1 MKEKQID
8 TCPRRYRSP
17 SRWGALGLMLL
28 LSVGLV
34 AGSVR
39 GYAALRAAYTEPTDT
54 AVALAGAEELPVSPA
69 QAEQYHV
76 LSAARALDAAGQ
88 TGGYVV
94 VTARQGY
101 RSEIRVQS
109 TFTAD
114 GSTLAGMRVLSQ
126 HETEYLGARIATE
139 SFAAD
144 FAGRKMPLKLADS
157 AALGAPVDGLSG
169 STISAQAVV
178 DAINDAREFVR
189 DAIQAGY

>member
-1 MKEKQID
+1 MKGKRAEEG
-8 TCPRRYRSP
+8 PRRYRSP

-34 AGSVR
+34 AGSAG
-39 GYAALRAAYTEPTDT
+39 GYAALRADYATPTET
-54 AVALAGAEELPVSPA
+54 AVALVGAEELSVTSP
-69 QAEQYHV
+69 QAEQFHV

-88 TGGYVV
+88 VSGYVV

-101 RSEIRVQS
+101 KSEIRVQS
-109 TFTAD
+109 TFTAAGD
-114 GSTLAGMRVLSQ
+114 TLAGIRVLSQ

-139 SFAAD
+139 GFAAD

-178 DAINDAREFVR
+178 DAVNDARNFLKYS
-189 DAIQAGY
+189 IQTGN